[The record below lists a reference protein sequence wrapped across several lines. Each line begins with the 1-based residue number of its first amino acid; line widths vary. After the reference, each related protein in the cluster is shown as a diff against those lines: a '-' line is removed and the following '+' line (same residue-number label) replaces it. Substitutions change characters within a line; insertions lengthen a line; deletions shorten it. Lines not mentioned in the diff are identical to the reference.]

1 MNNQKKLNVLNEQM
15 LATILFIGSL
25 IISLSITYDS
35 KQKIQRKQRIYT
47 DKSARY
53 TAIFNRI
60 FVIFIVLFYL
70 RIDNEN
76 IEINKGSSNN
86 NLLQLQKL
94 IEIITLCTAIV
105 ALYITVKSTPD
116 SIATNENPNI

>member
-25 IISLSITYDS
+25 IISLSITYDN
-35 KQKIQRKQRIYT
+35 KQKIKRKQRIYT

-76 IEINKGSSNN
+76 IEMNKGKNN

-105 ALYITVKSTPD
+105 ALYITVKSSPD

>member
-1 MNNQKKLNVLNEQM
+1 MNNKKLNILNEQM

-35 KQKIQRKQRIYT
+35 KQKIKRKQRIYT

-76 IEINKGSSNN
+76 IEINKGKNN

-105 ALYITVKSTPD
+105 ALYITIKSTPD

>member
-35 KQKIQRKQRIYT
+35 KQKIKRKQRIYT

-76 IEINKGSSNN
+76 IEMNKGKNN

-105 ALYITVKSTPD
+105 ALYITVKSSPD